1 LAKARQQA
9 VNAPDRRYSEY
20 PDFGTFI
27 MRRLMLLLTAS
38 VVAGCSAPMPAANPQ
53 MAWVDFSTP
62 FPNDKLLM
70 AERLDNQRM
79 RDGRFFQVTPGKHE
93 LTVRFDFEVPSGGS
107 EMFDG
112 GTERL
117 CYMIIKYDH
126 FEAGQRY
133 LLQARSMA
141 FTPEARLY
149 NAKREIVAEDS
160 QINCVP

>member
-1 LAKARQQA
+1 
-9 VNAPDRRYSEY
+9 
-20 PDFGTFI
+20 
-27 MRRLMLLLTAS
+27 MRRLMLLMVAS
-38 VVAGCSAPMPAANPQ
+38 AIVGCSTPPLPAANPQ

-70 AERLDNQRM
+70 AERLDNQRL
-79 RDGRFFQVTPGKHE
+79 RDGRFFQVSPGRHE
-93 LTVRFDFEVPSGGS
+93 LTVRFDFEVPSGGGMD
-107 EMFDG
+107 MFG
-112 GTERL
+112 GGRERL
-117 CYMIIKYDH
+117 CYLIIKYDH

-160 QINCVP
+160 QANCIN